1 MLDITQKEKA
11 KNYIKEIAK
20 RFIELKP
27 KSSGNQSEISMNATS
42 QLDQDSESDDEVE
55 ALLAS
60 NDDQNVNENMELNVI
75 VNQLALYDKNQ
86 ERLKRSSN
94 ILEYWAA
101 TTYTSLSEVANIL
114 LSTPATQVSV
124 ERLFS
129 IVKYVFSSLR
139 TKMTGE
145 ILEDVIFLKANNVN
159 FVQNK
164 IR

>member
-1 MLDITQKEKA
+1 
-11 KNYIKEIAK
+11 
-20 RFIELKP
+20 
-27 KSSGNQSEISMNATS
+27 
-42 QLDQDSESDDEVE
+42 
-55 ALLAS
+55 
-60 NDDQNVNENMELNVI
+60 
-75 VNQLALYDKNQ
+75 
-86 ERLKRSSN
+86 
-94 ILEYWAA
+94 LEYWAA

-129 IVKYVFSSLR
+129 IVKYVFSALC
-139 TKMTGE
+139 TKMTGD